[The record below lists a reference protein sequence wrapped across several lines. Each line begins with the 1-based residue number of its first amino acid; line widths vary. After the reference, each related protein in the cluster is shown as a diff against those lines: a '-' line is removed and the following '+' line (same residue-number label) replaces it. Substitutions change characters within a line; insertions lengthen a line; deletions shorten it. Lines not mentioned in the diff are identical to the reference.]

1 MFFDYSLLVITL
13 LSVVE
18 IYGDFSLRFYAQTNK
33 VEFLIQGIAG
43 YIGVVYFL
51 IEALRGNNVLYVNGL
66 WDGVSGII
74 ESLAAYFILGDR
86 LNKSSEYIGLLF
98 IIAGIILMKM

>member
-51 IEALRGNNVLYVNGL
+51 IEALRGNNVLYVKGL